1 MEQSMV
7 FFVTGGSRG
16 IGAAIVLAAIEEGH
30 QVAFTYRENEEK
42 ARQVVEQARA
52 LREEARCRAYRLD
65 VRDPQEVERVGDQVL
80 EDFETVE
87 VVVNNAAINRDN
99 LAVSMSDEEWHEVIA
114 TNLSGPFY
122 VCRYFLTTMLANRFG
137 RIINISSVSATGSTG
152 QANYA
157 AAKAGLS
164 GLTRSLAKEYG
175 PKGITANVVI
185 PGFFDTEMTR
195 TTMSEESKFFWL
207 KYCPKR
213 RVGETSEVSRVVT
226 FLASEAAGF
235 VNGAEIPVTGGL
247 DHAP

>member
-1 MEQSMV
+1 MN

-16 IGAAIVLAAIEEGH
+16 IGEAIVLAAIEEGH
-30 QVAFTYRENEEK
+30 GVAFTYLTNE
-42 ARQVVEQARA
+42 ARA
-52 LREEARCRAYRLD
+52 RAVVDRALERRPGCTCKAYRMD
-65 VRDPQEVERVGDQVL
+65 VRRADEVERVGDQVL
-80 EDFETVE
+80 EDFDSID

-99 LAVSMSDEEWHEVIA
+99 LAVSMSDEEWHDVID
-114 TNLSGPFY
+114 TNLHGPFY
-122 VCRYFLTTMLANRFG
+122 VCRFFLTSMLANRFG

-152 QANYA
+152 QINYA

-185 PGFFDTEMTR
+185 PGFFETEMTQQ
-195 TTMSEESKFFWL
+195 TMSEESKFFWF

-213 RVGETSEVSRVVT
+213 RVGDTAELSKVVT

-235 VNGAEIPVTGGL
+235 INGAEIPVTGGL